1 MCSGQNADMVLEEE
15 IIELADK
22 LEKLQRRSR
31 NREVDVQKCCNFDKQ
46 ASLLQRRLQKFAG
59 ESDEICVKEIQEMAE
74 ASLSSNTA
82 SGNKENFVS
91 NSSSNVILN
100 FFVSSLLNLISNGN
114 ENNYMNLRFDLKRA
128 I

>member
-1 MCSGQNADMVLEEE
+1 MCSGQNANMVLEEE

-74 ASLSSNTA
+74 ASLSINT
-82 SGNKENFVS
+82 SSSTKENFVS
-91 NSSSNVILN
+91 TCSSSSNVTFN
-100 FFVSSLLNLISNGN
+100 FSSSLLYLIIIGNG
-114 ENNYMNLRFDLKRA
+114 
-128 I
+128 